1 MKRNF
6 LTVQDLLK
14 FCQEQKMYSFSSKDT
29 KNGERIVVQAIQDFS
44 DKDVEIE
51 RIDGRA
57 YFPVKV
63 SHLGLNRNGS
73 FCSEESAKKAMPS
86 LKYAPFLANIH
97 QLDDGTWDFHSHDGH
112 MEYDEDGNETDWVYD
127 EKQIGTFTADE
138 PYLYYDEEMDKT
150 YVVARVAIPEDY
162 TKAVEIIER
171 KKGTKVSCEL
181 AIDEMK
187 YNAKEGYLDLVD
199 WTYMGVTALGS
210 EKNGKEVGEGMLGS
224 KLSLSDFSEKNN
236 SIVKFNEL
244 NNRLENMESKLD
256 TLISQFDNKNYGKEE
271 NEVAKEFEEVVET
284 TESTEV
290 TESVEVD
297 NAKIDVDTD
306 ETVETV
312 VENNEVDNAEN
323 ADETIVEENATEESE
338 VVEENSE
345 DTEEVIEENSEE
357 IVEENSEIEAES
369 EVVEENSE
377 SESEESDDVI
387 VEENNVEESE
397 AEEVEDA
404 EVAMSYHFNVNVNG
418 KEFEVSLDEK
428 IYALNDL
435 VNITYGE
442 SDNTWYGC
450 TVYESYLVMHDYW
463 NNRHYKQTYSQEED
477 AFALTGDRVQVYA
490 EYCTSEELESLKE
503 MRSNYSSIF
512 AELQKY
518 KDAESYADK
527 MTVFEDE
534 SYAQFLETAEFAEL
548 MKKEN
553 VDKYS
558 KDELVKECELAFAK
572 LVKANRTFSFD
583 DSKATKSVKKRNKMS
598 LISDF
603 EFADDNNKSEYGDY
617 FKSINASKNK

>member
-14 FCQEQKMYSFSSKDT
+14 FCQEQKMYTFSSKDT
-29 KNGERIVVQAIQDFS
+29 KNGEKIVVHSIQDFS
-44 DKDVEIE
+44 NKDIEIE

-57 YFPVKV
+57 YFPVEV

-73 FCSEESAKKAMPS
+73 FCSEDSTKEAMSS

-150 YVVARVAIPEDY
+150 YVVAKVVIPEDY

-187 YNAKEGYLDLVD
+187 YNAKEGYLELVKF
-199 WTYMGVTALGS
+199 TYMGVTALGS
-210 EKNGKEVGEGMLGS
+210 EKNGKEIGEGMLGS

-297 NAKIDVDTD
+297 NAKIDVNTD

-323 ADETIVEENATEESE
+323 VDETIVEENATEESE

-345 DTEEVIEENSEE
+345 DTEEVIEENSE
-357 IVEENSEIEAES
+357 A
-369 EVVEENSE
+369 EVVEENA
-377 SESEESDDVI
+377 ESEESDDVI
-387 VEENNVEESE
+387 VEENN
-397 AEEVEDA
+397 AEDSDVEDV
-404 EVAMSYHFNVNVNG
+404 EVAMSYQFNVNVNG

-477 AFALTGDRVQVYA
+477 VFALTGDRVQVYA

-583 DSKATKSVKKRNKMS
+583 DSKIKTTKKLNKVS
-598 LISDF
+598 IISDF
-603 EFADDNNKSEYGDY
+603 EHANNEEKSEYGDY
-617 FKSINASKNK
+617 FKSINESKNR

>member
-127 EKQIGTFTADE
+127 EKQIGTFTADD

-210 EKNGKEVGEGMLGS
+210 EKNGKEIGEGMLGS

-271 NEVAKEFEEVVET
+271 NEVEKEFEEVVET

-297 NAKIDVDTD
+297 NAIEVD
-306 ETVETV
+306 ESVETV
-312 VENNEVDNAEN
+312 VENNNVEADNSEESEAE
-323 ADETIVEENATEESE
+323 IVEENEESEVTEENSEEVVEDNSENTETEDSE
-338 VVEENSE
+338 VVEENAE
-345 DTEEVIEENSEE
+345 DDS
-357 IVEENSEIEAES
+357 VEET
-369 EVVEENSE
+369 VVEENSE
-377 SESEESDDVI
+377 
-387 VEENNVEESE
+387 
-397 AEEVEDA
+397 EDA
-404 EVAMSYHFNVNVNG
+404 ETKEDTEVEMSYQFNVNVNG

-435 VNITYGE
+435 VNITYGD

-463 NNRHYKQTYSQEED
+463 NNRHYKQTYSQEDD

-503 MRSNYSSIF
+503 MRSSYSSIF

-527 MTVFEDE
+527 MTVFDDE
-534 SYAQFLETAEFAEL
+534 SYAQFLETAEFVEL

-603 EFADDNNKSEYGDY
+603 ELIAEEAKSEYGDY
-617 FKSINASKNK
+617 FKSINEKKNK

>member
-127 EKQIGTFTADE
+127 EKQIGTFTADD

-210 EKNGKEVGEGMLGS
+210 EKNGKEIGEGMLGS

-236 SIVKFNEL
+236 SVVKFNEL
-244 NNRLENMESKLD
+244 NNRLENMESKID
-256 TLISQFDNKNYGKEE
+256 ILISQFDNKNYGKEE

-297 NAKIDVDTD
+297 NAIEVD
-306 ETVETV
+306 ESVETV
-312 VENNEVDNAEN
+312 VENDNVEIENSEESEAE
-323 ADETIVEENATEESE
+323 IVEENEESEVTEDNSEEIVEDNSENTEIEDSE
-338 VVEENSE
+338 VVEENAEESE
-345 DTEEVIEENSEE
+345 EDDETVIEENSE
-357 IVEENSEIEAES
+357 IE
-369 EVVEENSE
+369 
-377 SESEESDDVI
+377 DT
-387 VEENNVEESE
+387 
-397 AEEVEDA
+397 EVE
-404 EVAMSYHFNVNVNG
+404 MSYQFNVNVNG

-435 VNITYGE
+435 VNIAYGE

-463 NNRHYKQTYSQEED
+463 NNRHYKQTYSQEDD

-534 SYAQFLETAEFAEL
+534 SYAQFLETDEFAEL

-583 DSKATKSVKKRNKMS
+583 DSKTKSVKKRNKMS

-603 EFADDNNKSEYGDY
+603 ELIAEEAKSEYGDY
-617 FKSINASKNK
+617 FKSINESKNR